1 MPESFPWELRL
12 EHEGYASIRLERAGR
27 SFRFDPV
34 TPSEV
39 WAALGETPAALPIAD
54 DDVVVLSFAEH
65 ERLVAT
71 AHALRDGRRP
81 MVIAPTG
88 ILEWLGQFGDV
99 EGNSGPSTVDGVRVE
114 LLEYE
119 PIAYAEGMEIA
130 YKALSLVTDPRRS
143 ARRLMNRVR
152 LPRCK
157 PVTVGLTLPSGKRL
171 VHLNTALHQGA
182 SEAWMSEAIA
192 RYGGAD
198 WLIVGMDHG
207 YEAAFMDRVERFT
220 PKRLLVTD
228 LVSDVR
234 RSMGMPTTVL
244 TPYVDEL
251 TERGQDVYVFASRS
265 SFRFE

>member
-88 ILEWLGQFGDV
+88 ILE
-99 EGNSGPSTVDGVRVE
+99 
-114 LLEYE
+114 
-119 PIAYAEGMEIA
+119 
-130 YKALSLVTDPRRS
+130 
-143 ARRLMNRVR
+143 
-152 LPRCK
+152 
-157 PVTVGLTLPSGKRL
+157 
-171 VHLNTALHQGA
+171 
-182 SEAWMSEAIA
+182 
-192 RYGGAD
+192 
-198 WLIVGMDHG
+198 
-207 YEAAFMDRVERFT
+207 
-220 PKRLLVTD
+220 
-228 LVSDVR
+228 
-234 RSMGMPTTVL
+234 
-244 TPYVDEL
+244 
-251 TERGQDVYVFASRS
+251 
-265 SFRFE
+265 